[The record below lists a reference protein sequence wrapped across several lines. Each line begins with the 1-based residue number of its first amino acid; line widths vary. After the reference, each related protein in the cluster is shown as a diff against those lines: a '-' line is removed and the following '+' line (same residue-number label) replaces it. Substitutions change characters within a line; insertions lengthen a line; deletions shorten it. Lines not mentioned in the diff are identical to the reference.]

1 MIPTM
6 KFVIFLL
13 VLANWIQN
21 PSADA
26 TDSELDDILDE
37 NVEEMTLDNYR
48 GQSVAV
54 DVANNVPDTNT
65 DTSEEDTET
74 NIEVFNEETIE
85 KELNNAE
92 TGSNRIPTW
101 KILVV
106 VSVCLG
112 IPLAIISIILCVL
125 RAVRKAD
132 SEQQ

>member
-1 MIPTM
+1 MIHTM
-6 KFVIFLL
+6 KFIIFLL
-13 VLANWIQN
+13 VLASRIQN
-21 PSADA
+21 PGADA

-48 GQSVAV
+48 GQAV
-54 DVANNVPDTNT
+54 DVANNVPDT
-65 DTSEEDTET
+65 TSEEDTET

>member
-1 MIPTM
+1 M
-6 KFVIFLL
+6 KFIIFLL
-13 VLANWIQN
+13 VLASWIQN
-21 PSADA
+21 PGVAK
-26 TDSELDDILDE
+26 DSVLDDILDE

-48 GQSVAV
+48 GQAV

>member
-1 MIPTM
+1 M
-6 KFVIFLL
+6 KLIIFLL
-13 VLANWIQN
+13 VLASGIQN
-21 PSADA
+21 PGTDA

-37 NVEEMTLDNYR
+37 NVEMTLDNYR
-48 GQSVAV
+48 GQAVA
-54 DVANNVPDTNT
+54 
-65 DTSEEDTET
+65 SEKDTET

>member
-13 VLANWIQN
+13 VLASGIQN
-21 PSADA
+21 PGADA

-54 DVANNVPDTNT
+54 DVANNVPDT
-65 DTSEEDTET
+65 TSEEDTET

>member
-13 VLANWIQN
+13 VLAIGIQN
-21 PSADA
+21 PGADA

-48 GQSVAV
+48 GQAVAV
-54 DVANNVPDTNT
+54 DVANNVPDT
-65 DTSEEDTET
+65 TSEEDTET

>member
-6 KFVIFLL
+6 KFVIFLV
-13 VLANWIQN
+13 VLASGIQN
-21 PSADA
+21 PGVAK
-26 TDSELDDILDE
+26 DSELDDILDE

-48 GQSVAV
+48 GQAVAV
-54 DVANNVPDTNT
+54 DVASNVPDT
-65 DTSEEDTET
+65 TSEEDTET
-74 NIEVFNEETIE
+74 NIEVVNEETIE

>member
-1 MIPTM
+1 M
-6 KFVIFLL
+6 
-13 VLANWIQN
+13 
-21 PSADA
+21 
-26 TDSELDDILDE
+26 
-37 NVEEMTLDNYR
+37 
-48 GQSVAV
+48 
-54 DVANNVPDTNT
+54 ANNVPDT
-65 DTSEEDTET
+65 TSEEDTET

>member
-1 MIPTM
+1 M

-13 VLANWIQN
+13 ILAIGIQN
-21 PSADA
+21 PGADA

-48 GQSVAV
+48 GQAVASN
-54 DVANNVPDTNT
+54 DPDTN
-65 DTSEEDTET
+65 SEKDTET

>member
-1 MIPTM
+1 M

-13 VLANWIQN
+13 VLASGIQN
-21 PSADA
+21 PGADA

-48 GQSVAV
+48 GQAVAV
-54 DVANNVPDTNT
+54 TSNEPDT
-65 DTSEEDTET
+65 TSEEDTET

>member
-13 VLANWIQN
+13 VLAIGIQN
-21 PSADA
+21 PGADA

-54 DVANNVPDTNT
+54 DVANNVPDT
-65 DTSEEDTET
+65 TSEEDTET

>member
-1 MIPTM
+1 MIHTM
-6 KFVIFLL
+6 KFIIFLL
-13 VLANWIQN
+13 VLASGIQN
-21 PSADA
+21 PGADA
-26 TDSELDDILDE
+26 KDSELDDILDE

-48 GQSVAV
+48 GQAV
-54 DVANNVPDTNT
+54 DVANNVPDT
-65 DTSEEDTET
+65 TSEEDTET
-74 NIEVFNEETIE
+74 NIEVFNEDTIE

>member
-1 MIPTM
+1 MIHTM
-6 KFVIFLL
+6 KFIIFLL
-13 VLANWIQN
+13 VLGSGIQN
-21 PSADA
+21 PGVAK
-26 TDSELDDILDE
+26 DSELDDILDE

-48 GQSVAV
+48 GQAVAV
-54 DVANNVPDTNT
+54 AVTSNEPDT
-65 DTSEEDTET
+65 TSEEDTET

>member
-13 VLANWIQN
+13 VLASGIQN
-21 PSADA
+21 PGADA

-48 GQSVAV
+48 GQAVPVDV
-54 DVANNVPDTNT
+54 DVANNDPDT
-65 DTSEEDTET
+65 TSEEDTET

>member
-13 VLANWIQN
+13 VLAIGIQN
-21 PSADA
+21 PGADA

-48 GQSVAV
+48 GQAVAV
-54 DVANNVPDTNT
+54 DVASNVPDT
-65 DTSEEDTET
+65 TSEEDTET

>member
-1 MIPTM
+1 MNFI
-6 KFVIFLL
+6 IFLL
-13 VLANWIQN
+13 VLASGIQN

-48 GQSVAV
+48 GHAV
-54 DVANNVPDTNT
+54 DVASNDPDTNT

-74 NIEVFNEETIE
+74 NIEVFNEDTIE

>member
-6 KFVIFLL
+6 KLIIFLL
-13 VLANWIQN
+13 VLASRIQN
-21 PSADA
+21 PGADA

-48 GQSVAV
+48 GQAVA
-54 DVANNVPDTNT
+54 
-65 DTSEEDTET
+65 SEKDTET